1 MLIFFT
7 LLPGEESN
15 VQIQCKIAE
24 ETDQEI
30 TVQLIYIVT
39 QVGQEAIY
47 YLATFINKKQEFGN
61 KIIYTFLRG
70 CSRKFSITDILQ
82 QQ

>member
-30 TVQLIYIVT
+30 TVWLIYIVT
-39 QVGQEAIY
+39 QVG
-47 YLATFINKKQEFGN
+47 
-61 KIIYTFLRG
+61 
-70 CSRKFSITDILQ
+70 S
-82 QQ
+82 